1 MERFMT
7 KFLKSSLISS
17 ITLLIISL
25 FLFFETEAT
34 IITISY
40 IIGSILIAIGT
51 ITIIKYINNLKS
63 GIRNELDI
71 VYGVGMGILGI
82 IVISNPKG
90 LASIIPFIL
99 GIIMIITSATKLQI
113 SLDIMRKNEGKMTT
127 SAILLL
133 MTCICGVVLIFN
145 PFSGAKLLAKI
156 IGIIILIYSILDIVS
171 TFKIQKIIK
180 KRNKKEKD
188 AVSEAIVIED
198 KTKKIEDIKRKKGK
212 KKEND

>member
-1 MERFMT
+1 MNNFMS
-7 KFLKSSLISS
+7 KFFKTSVFSAIGLAILGI
-17 ITLLIISL
+17 LLV
-25 FLFFETEAT
+25 FESELT
-34 IITISY
+34 IVSISY
-40 IIGSILIAIGT
+40 VIGAILVAIGALA
-51 ITIIKYINNLKS
+51 IINYINDMKKNVK
-63 GIRNELDI
+63 NELDI
-71 VYGVGMGILGI
+71 VYGIGMVILGI

>member
-40 IIGSILIAIGT
+40 IIGSILITIGT

-113 SLDIMRKNEGKMTT
+113 SLDIMKKNEGKMTT
-127 SAILLL
+127 STILLL
-133 MTCICGVVLIFN
+133 ITCICGVVLIFN
-145 PFSGAKLLAKI
+145 PFSGAKILAKI
-156 IGIIILIYSILDIVS
+156 IGIIILIYALLDIVS

-180 KRNKKEKD
+180 KRNIKEND
-188 AVSEAIVIED
+188 IVTEATVIED

>member
-145 PFSGAKLLAKI
+145 PFSGAKILAKI
-156 IGIIILIYSILDIVS
+156 IGIIILIYAILDIVS
-171 TFKIQKIIK
+171 TFKLQKIIK
-180 KRNKKEKD
+180 KRNIKD
-188 AVSEAIVIED
+188 NDIVTEATVIED
-198 KTKKIEDIKRKKGK
+198 KTKKIEDIKRKKGGG
-212 KKEND
+212 KEND

>member
-1 MERFMT
+1 MERFIT

-51 ITIIKYINNLKS
+51 ITIMKYINNLKS
-63 GIRNELDI
+63 SIRNELDI
-71 VYGVGMGILGI
+71 IYGVGMAILGI

-113 SLDIMRKNEGKMTT
+113 SLDIMKKNEGKMTT
-127 SAILLL
+127 STILLL

-145 PFSGAKLLAKI
+145 PFSGAKILAKI
-156 IGIIILIYSILDIVS
+156 IGVIILIYAILDIVS

-180 KRNKKEKD
+180 KRNIKEND
-188 AVSEAIVIED
+188 IVTEATVIED

>member
-17 ITLLIISL
+17 VTLLIISL

-63 GIRNELDI
+63 SIRNELDI
-71 VYGVGMGILGI
+71 IYGIGMAILGI

-90 LASIIPFIL
+90 LASIIPFVL

-113 SLDIMRKNEGKMTT
+113 SLDIMKKNEGKMTT
-127 SAILLL
+127 STILLL
-133 MTCICGVVLIFN
+133 ITCICGVVLIFN
-145 PFSGAKLLAKI
+145 PFSGAKILAKI
-156 IGIIILIYSILDIVS
+156 IGIIILIYAILDIVS

-180 KRNKKEKD
+180 KRNIKD
-188 AVSEAIVIED
+188 NDIVTEATVIED

>member
-71 VYGVGMGILGI
+71 VYGVGIGILGI

>member
-51 ITIIKYINNLKS
+51 ITIMKYINNLKS
-63 GIRNELDI
+63 SIRNELDI
-71 VYGVGMGILGI
+71 IYGVGMAILGI

-90 LASIIPFIL
+90 LASIIPFVL

-113 SLDIMRKNEGKMTT
+113 SLDIMKKNEGKMTT
-127 SAILLL
+127 STILLL
-133 MTCICGVVLIFN
+133 ITCICGVVLIFN
-145 PFSGAKLLAKI
+145 PFSGAKILAKI
-156 IGIIILIYSILDIVS
+156 IGIIILIYAILDIVS

-180 KRNKKEKD
+180 KRNIKEKD
-188 AVSEAIVIED
+188 IVTEATVIED

>member
-63 GIRNELDI
+63 SIRNELDI
-71 VYGVGMGILGI
+71 IYGLGMAILGI

-90 LASIIPFIL
+90 LASIIPFVL
-99 GIIMIITSATKLQI
+99 GIIMIISSATKLQI

-145 PFSGAKLLAKI
+145 PFSGAKILAKI
-156 IGIIILIYSILDIVS
+156 IGIIILIYAILDIVS

-180 KRNKKEKD
+180 KRNIKD
-188 AVSEAIVIED
+188 NDIVTEATVIED
-198 KTKKIEDIKRKKGK
+198 KTKKIEDIKRKKGGG
-212 KKEND
+212 KEND

>member
-51 ITIIKYINNLKS
+51 ITIIKYINYLKS

-71 VYGVGMGILGI
+71 VHGVGMGILGI

-212 KKEND
+212 KEEND

>member
-1 MERFMT
+1 MERFMA

-51 ITIIKYINNLKS
+51 ITIMKYINNLKS
-63 GIRNELDI
+63 SIRNELDI
-71 VYGVGMGILGI
+71 IYGVGMAILGI

-90 LASIIPFIL
+90 LASIIPFVL

-113 SLDIMRKNEGKMTT
+113 SLDIMKKNEGKMTT
-127 SAILLL
+127 STILLL
-133 MTCICGVVLIFN
+133 ITCICGVVLIFN
-145 PFSGAKLLAKI
+145 PFSGAKILAKI
-156 IGIIILIYSILDIVS
+156 IGIIILIYAILDIVS

-180 KRNKKEKD
+180 KRNIKGND
-188 AVSEAIVIED
+188 IVTEATVIED

>member
-51 ITIIKYINNLKS
+51 ITIMKYINNLKS
-63 GIRNELDI
+63 SIRNELDI
-71 VYGVGMGILGI
+71 IYGVGMAILGI

-90 LASIIPFIL
+90 LASIIPFVL

-113 SLDIMRKNEGKMTT
+113 SLDIMKKNEGKMTT
-127 SAILLL
+127 STILLL
-133 MTCICGVVLIFN
+133 ITCICGVVLIFN
-145 PFSGAKLLAKI
+145 PFSGAKILAKI
-156 IGIIILIYSILDIVS
+156 IGIIILIYALLDIVS

-180 KRNKKEKD
+180 KRNIKEND
-188 AVSEAIVIED
+188 IVTEATVIED

>member
-71 VYGVGMGILGI
+71 VYGVGIGILGI

-171 TFKIQKIIK
+171 TFKIEKIIK

>member
-51 ITIIKYINNLKS
+51 ITIMKYINNLKS
-63 GIRNELDI
+63 SIRNELDI
-71 VYGVGMGILGI
+71 IYGVGMAILGI

-113 SLDIMRKNEGKMTT
+113 SLDIMKKNEGKMTT
-127 SAILLL
+127 STILLL

-145 PFSGAKLLAKI
+145 PFSGAKILAKI
-156 IGIIILIYSILDIVS
+156 IGVIILIYAILDIVS

-180 KRNKKEKD
+180 KRNIKGND
-188 AVSEAIVIED
+188 IVTEATVIED

>member
-212 KKEND
+212 KEEND

>member
-1 MERFMT
+1 MERFMA

-51 ITIIKYINNLKS
+51 ITIMKYINNLKS
-63 GIRNELDI
+63 SIRNELDI
-71 VYGVGMGILGI
+71 IYGVGMAILGI

-90 LASIIPFIL
+90 LASIIPFVL

-113 SLDIMRKNEGKMTT
+113 SLDIMKKNEGKMTT
-127 SAILLL
+127 STILLL
-133 MTCICGVVLIFN
+133 ITCICGVVLIFN
-145 PFSGAKLLAKI
+145 PFSGAKILAKI
-156 IGIIILIYSILDIVS
+156 IGIIILIYALLDIVS

-180 KRNKKEKD
+180 KRNIKEND
-188 AVSEAIVIED
+188 IVTEATVIED

>member
-1 MERFMT
+1 MERFIT

-90 LASIIPFIL
+90 LASIIPFVL

-113 SLDIMRKNEGKMTT
+113 SLDIMKKNEGKMTT
-127 SAILLL
+127 STILLL
-133 MTCICGVVLIFN
+133 ITCICGVVLIFN
-145 PFSGAKLLAKI
+145 PFSGAKILAKI
-156 IGIIILIYSILDIVS
+156 IGIIILIYALLDIVS

-180 KRNKKEKD
+180 KRNIKEND
-188 AVSEAIVIED
+188 IVTEATVIED

>member
-127 SAILLL
+127 SSILLL

>member
-1 MERFMT
+1 MERFIT

-51 ITIIKYINNLKS
+51 ITIMKYINNLKS
-63 GIRNELDI
+63 SIRNELDI
-71 VYGVGMGILGI
+71 IYGVGMAILGI

-90 LASIIPFIL
+90 LASIIPFVL

-113 SLDIMRKNEGKMTT
+113 SLDIMKKNEGKMTT
-127 SAILLL
+127 STILLL
-133 MTCICGVVLIFN
+133 ITCICGVVLIFN
-145 PFSGAKLLAKI
+145 PFSGAKILAKI
-156 IGIIILIYSILDIVS
+156 IGIIILIYALLDIVS

-180 KRNKKEKD
+180 KRNIKEND
-188 AVSEAIVIED
+188 IVTEATVIED

>member
-1 MERFMT
+1 MERFIT

-51 ITIIKYINNLKS
+51 ITIMKYINNLKS
-63 GIRNELDI
+63 SIRNELDI
-71 VYGVGMGILGI
+71 IYGVGMAILGI

-90 LASIIPFIL
+90 LASIIPFVL

-113 SLDIMRKNEGKMTT
+113 SLDIMKKNEGKMTT
-127 SAILLL
+127 STILLL

-145 PFSGAKLLAKI
+145 PFSGAKILAKI
-156 IGIIILIYSILDIVS
+156 IGVIILIYAILDIVS

-180 KRNKKEKD
+180 KRNIKGND
-188 AVSEAIVIED
+188 IVTEATVIED

>member
-63 GIRNELDI
+63 SIRNELDI
-71 VYGVGMGILGI
+71 IYGLGMAILGI

-90 LASIIPFIL
+90 LASIIPFVL
-99 GIIMIITSATKLQI
+99 GIIMIISSATKLQI

-145 PFSGAKLLAKI
+145 PFSGAKILAKI
-156 IGIIILIYSILDIVS
+156 IGVIILIYAILDIVS

-180 KRNKKEKD
+180 KRNIKEND
-188 AVSEAIVIED
+188 IVTEATVIED
-198 KTKKIEDIKRKKGK
+198 KTKKIEDIKRKKGGG
-212 KKEND
+212 KEND

>member
-1 MERFMT
+1 MERFMA

-51 ITIIKYINNLKS
+51 ITIMKYINNLKS
-63 GIRNELDI
+63 SIRNELDI
-71 VYGVGMGILGI
+71 IYGVGMAILGI
-82 IVISNPKG
+82 IVISNTKG
-90 LASIIPFIL
+90 LASIIPFVL

-113 SLDIMRKNEGKMTT
+113 SLDIMKKNEGKMTT
-127 SAILLL
+127 STILLL
-133 MTCICGVVLIFN
+133 ITCICGVVLIFN
-145 PFSGAKLLAKI
+145 PFSGAKILAKI
-156 IGIIILIYSILDIVS
+156 IGIIILIYALLDIVS

-180 KRNKKEKD
+180 KRNIKEND
-188 AVSEAIVIED
+188 IVTEATVIED

>member
-1 MERFMT
+1 MERFMA

-63 GIRNELDI
+63 SIRNELDI
-71 VYGVGMGILGI
+71 IYGLGMAILGI

-90 LASIIPFIL
+90 LASIIPFVL
-99 GIIMIITSATKLQI
+99 GIIMIISSATKLQI

-145 PFSGAKLLAKI
+145 PFSGAKILAKI
-156 IGIIILIYSILDIVS
+156 IGIIILIYAILDIVS

-180 KRNKKEKD
+180 KRNIKD
-188 AVSEAIVIED
+188 NDIVTEATVIED

>member
-1 MERFMT
+1 MERFMA

-51 ITIIKYINNLKS
+51 ITIMKYINNLKS
-63 GIRNELDI
+63 SIRNELDI
-71 VYGVGMGILGI
+71 IYGVGMAILGI

-113 SLDIMRKNEGKMTT
+113 SLDIMKKNEGKMTT
-127 SAILLL
+127 STILLL

-145 PFSGAKLLAKI
+145 PFSGAKILAKI
-156 IGIIILIYSILDIVS
+156 IGVIILIYAILDIVS

-180 KRNKKEKD
+180 KRNIKGND
-188 AVSEAIVIED
+188 IVTEATVIED

>member
-198 KTKKIEDIKRKKGK
+198 KTKRIEDIKRKKGK

>member
-1 MERFMT
+1 MERFIT

-51 ITIIKYINNLKS
+51 ITIMKYINNLKS
-63 GIRNELDI
+63 SIRNELDI
-71 VYGVGMGILGI
+71 IYGVGMAILGI

-90 LASIIPFIL
+90 LASIIPFVL
-99 GIIMIITSATKLQI
+99 GIIMIISSATKLQI

-133 MTCICGVVLIFN
+133 ITCICGVVLIFN
-145 PFSGAKLLAKI
+145 PFSGAKILAKI
-156 IGIIILIYSILDIVS
+156 IGIIILIYAILDIVS

-180 KRNKKEKD
+180 KRNIKD
-188 AVSEAIVIED
+188 NDIVTEATVIED

>member
-127 SAILLL
+127 SSILLL

-212 KKEND
+212 KEEND

>member
-51 ITIIKYINNLKS
+51 ITIMKYINNLKS
-63 GIRNELDI
+63 SIRNELDI
-71 VYGVGMGILGI
+71 IYGVGMAILGI

-113 SLDIMRKNEGKMTT
+113 SLDIMKKNEGKMTT
-127 SAILLL
+127 STILLL

-145 PFSGAKLLAKI
+145 PFSGAKILAKI
-156 IGIIILIYSILDIVS
+156 IGIIILIYALLDIVS

-180 KRNKKEKD
+180 KRNIKEND
-188 AVSEAIVIED
+188 IITEATVIED

>member
-113 SLDIMRKNEGKMTT
+113 SLDIIRKNEGKMTT

>member
-17 ITLLIISL
+17 VTLLIISL

-63 GIRNELDI
+63 SIRNELDI
-71 VYGVGMGILGI
+71 IYGIGMAILGI

-90 LASIIPFIL
+90 LASIIPFVL

-113 SLDIMRKNEGKMTT
+113 SLDIMRKNEGKLTT

-145 PFSGAKLLAKI
+145 PFGGAKILAKI

-180 KRNKKEKD
+180 KRNIKEKD
-188 AVSEAIVIED
+188 IVTEATIIED
-198 KTKKIEDIKRKKGK
+198 KTKKIEDIKRKERK
-212 KKEND
+212 KNEND